1 MLKCLIASMVVAL
14 AVVASAPMAIAQ
26 KADDKAE
33 AKRFFRAGEQA
44 FEAGQYQM
52 AAQAFEEAYR
62 RFPSPAIAF
71 SAAQA
76 LRLQYFV
83 DKEPRNLKRSV
94 ELYRAYLEE
103 VKSGGRRADAAAN
116 LAELEPILQRIES
129 SESIDMTA
137 AAPVTKLL
145 VTAQVKSAKAQ
156 VGDDEARGVPVAKEV
171 APGKYRIR
179 IEADGYFPYDE
190 SVEVFEG
197 QYRAVEVTLK
207 AKPAKL
213 TLAGIESGARVLVD
227 GRFVGRTPRKEPLEI
242 PAGPHRVTI
251 LARGHHAI
259 SREISV
265 GRGEQKEVKAELRT
279 TWQRKASWGVLGLS
293 AASFVTAGVY
303 WGFAA
308 NEQKQARDLLDK
320 LDREALTLA
329 ESREYQDHV
338 DNRNSYRTGALF
350 FGGVGLAVGA
360 AGALMY
366 YLDTPEAGEQGAPII
381 TPTAGP
387 DQVGVGVSGRF

>member
-1 MLKCLIASMVVAL
+1 MLKTLIASLVVVVAVGGTSRAAL
-14 AVVASAPMAIAQ
+14 AQ
-26 KADDKAE
+26 KSDDKGE

-44 FEAGQYQM
+44 FDAGQYQM

-62 RFPSPAIAF
+62 RFQSPAIAF

-94 ELYRAYLEE
+94 ELYRTYLEE

-116 LAELEPILQRIES
+116 LAELEPILLRIES

-145 VTAQVKSAKAQ
+145 VTTQVKSAQAR
-156 VGDDEARGVPVAKEV
+156 VGDDEPRGVPVAKEV

-179 IEADGYFPYDE
+179 IEAEGYFPYDE
-190 SVEVFEG
+190 TVEMFEG
-197 QYRAVEVTLK
+197 QFRAVEVALK

-213 TLAGIESGARVLVD
+213 SLAGIEPGARVLVD
-227 GRFVGRTPRKEPLEI
+227 GRFMARTPHKEALQL
-242 PAGPHRVTI
+242 PAGPHRVTL
-251 LARGHHAI
+251 LARGHHAV
-259 SREISV
+259 SRDVSI
-265 GRGEQKEVKAELRT
+265 GRGEQKKIEAELHT
-279 TWQRKASWGVLGLS
+279 TWQRKASWVVLGS
-293 AASFVTAGVY
+293 AVASFLTASVY

-308 NEQKQARDLLDK
+308 HEQKQALDLLDK
-320 LDREALTLA
+320 RTNEGLTLA
-329 ESREYQDHV
+329 ESRDYEHHSDKR
-338 DNRNSYRTGALF
+338 DEYRTGALF
-350 FGGVGLAVGA
+350 FGGLGLAVGA
-360 AGALMY
+360 TGALMY
-366 YLDTPEAGEQGAPII
+366 YLDMPEAGEQTSPMI
-381 TPTAGP
+381 TPVAGP